1 MQTTHYLF
9 RMSQS
14 YSLKNKLE
22 KAVYEYLKSISG
34 SLIEAQYLNE
44 VKSKIISKI
53 NELNAE
59 HKRCKPI
66 HPNFSNFDRFSG
78 ITDQSSTLEG
88 VWGICVFKIHKSE
101 LKHPTRF

>member
-53 NELNAE
+53 NQLNAE
-59 HKRCKPI
+59 HKRCKPL
-66 HPNFSNFDRFSG
+66 HPNFSNFDRSSCLV
-78 ITDQSSTLEG
+78 DQSSTLEG
-88 VWGICVFKIHKSE
+88 VYSVCVFKIHKCE
-101 LKHPTRF
+101 LKHPTQF

>member
-53 NELNAE
+53 NELNAQ

-66 HPNFSNFDRFSG
+66 HPNFSKFDGFV
-78 ITDQSSTLEG
+78 DKSSLLEG
-88 VWGICVFKIHKSE
+88 VWGVCIFRVYQCE
-101 LKHPTRF
+101 LKHPTQF